1 MRGIVV
7 AMECE
12 AAAVRPHLREGD
24 VIYLSGIGK
33 VNAAA
38 ATQKAISDGADEI
51 INVGV
56 AGGFE
61 SEVEIFGVYEI
72 SRAVEYDFDL
82 SEVNGTSPGVHDER
96 DTPYFSLNTRGIF
109 QSKTLGTGDKF
120 GNGEENLPLL
130 KSPGVGVRD
139 MEGAA
144 IAHVCEKAQIPF
156 RAVKCITNIVGRG
169 STDSY
174 AQNLKKALLCLSD
187 ALTSWM

>member
-12 AAAVRPHLREGD
+12 AQAVRPHLQDGD
-24 VIYLSGIGK
+24 RLYISGIGK

-38 ATQKAISDGADEI
+38 ATQKAILEGADEI
-51 INVGV
+51 INIGV

-72 SRAVEYDFDL
+72 ARAVEYDFDL
-82 SEVNGTSPGVHDER
+82 SEVNGTSKGVHDER
-96 DTPYFSLNTRGIF
+96 DTPYFALHTKGVF
-109 QSKTLGTGDKF
+109 PPKTLGTGDKF
-120 GNGEENLPLL
+120 GDGEDDLPLL
-130 KSPGVGVRD
+130 KSLGVGVRD

-144 IAHVCEKAQIPF
+144 IAHVCEKSAI
-156 RAVKCITNIVGRG
+156 RLRSLKCITNIVGRG
-169 STDSY
+169 STGSY
-174 AQNLKKALLCLSD
+174 AENLKRALECLRN